1 MIRQLQTTTKF
12 YAHTRD
18 EAEEEITKMINES
31 EGTVV
36 KQNIVSKNHKDFGD
50 YYEAQ
55 VTEEFARSKE
65 IVEAGFLAQ
74 EGKKHVNFTT
84 KQTTDT

>member
-1 MIRQLQTTTKF
+1 MIRKLQNTRKF
-12 YAHTRD
+12 YATTRK
-18 EAEEEITKMINES
+18 EAEEIQKIIDET
-31 EGTVV
+31 EGSVI

-65 IVEAGFLAQ
+65 IVEGGFLA
-74 EGKKHVNFTT
+74 
-84 KQTTDT
+84 

>member
-1 MIRQLQTTTKF
+1 MIRKLQNTRKF
-12 YAHTRD
+12 YATTRKEA
-18 EAEEEITKMINES
+18 EAEEEIQKIIDET
-31 EGTVV
+31 EGSVI

-65 IVEAGFLAQ
+65 IVEGGFLA
-74 EGKKHVNFTT
+74 
-84 KQTTDT
+84 

>member
-1 MIRQLQTTTKF
+1 MIRQLQKTTKF

-18 EAEEEITKMINES
+18 EAETEITKMIEKTKGS
-31 EGTVV
+31 VI

-65 IVEAGFLAQ
+65 IVEGGFLA
-74 EGKKHVNFTT
+74 
-84 KQTTDT
+84 

>member
-1 MIRQLQTTTKF
+1 MIHET
-12 YAHTRD
+12 
-18 EAEEEITKMINES
+18 
-31 EGTVV
+31 EGSVI

-65 IVEAGFLAQ
+65 IVEGGFLAW
-74 EGKKHVNFTT
+74 VF
-84 KQTTDT
+84 

>member
-1 MIRQLQTTTKF
+1 MQLHEKKPKKRF
-12 YAHTRD
+12 K
-18 EAEEEITKMINES
+18 KMIHET
-31 EGTVV
+31 EGSVI

-65 IVEAGFLAQ
+65 IVEGGFLA
-74 EGKKHVNFTT
+74 
-84 KQTTDT
+84 

>member
-1 MIRQLQTTTKF
+1 MIRKLQNTRKF
-12 YAHTRD
+12 YATTRK
-18 EAEEEITKMINES
+18 EAEEEIQKMINET
-31 EGTVV
+31 EGSVI

-65 IVEAGFLAQ
+65 IVEREEIEAVHPSEIAIFK
-74 EGKKHVNFTT
+74 EEK
-84 KQTTDT
+84 

>member
-1 MIRQLQTTTKF
+1 MIRPLQNTTKF
-12 YAHTRD
+12 YATSRE
-18 EAEEEITKMINES
+18 EAEKEISTMIKKS
-31 EGTVV
+31 KGSVI

-65 IVEAGFLAQ
+65 IVEGGFLA
-74 EGKKHVNFTT
+74 
-84 KQTTDT
+84 